1 MRAPAAGSRIPPLT
15 LASTM
20 PRILLAPME
29 GLADPLMRQ
38 ILTTIGGYDW
48 GICEFIRVTESV
60 LPNRTFLRTCP
71 ELTQGSRTAAGTPI
85 RVQLLGSEP
94 HFLAANA
101 RRLLRHHPAGVDINF
116 GCPAPTVFR
125 HRGGSALLGEPE
137 LLHAIVAAV
146 RAEVPRDIPFTA
158 KMRLGIHDHSLA
170 IDCARAIEA
179 GGADELI
186 IHGRT
191 KVDGYKPPARWHLID
206 EVRQAVRLPV
216 IANGE
221 VWTVEDFRQ
230 CQQASGC
237 ADIMLG
243 RGALADPLLARRVR
257 GELPPES
264 AANAALW
271 PLLVPALADF
281 WFGVR
286 VRVLPVHAGGRLKQW
301 LMLLRRH
308 YPVAESLY
316 QRLRPVKEAEV
327 IDHLLLEAGILPHL
341 PTELHP

>member
-1 MRAPAAGSRIPPLT
+1 
-15 LASTM
+15 
-20 PRILLAPME
+20 
-29 GLADPLMRQ
+29 
-38 ILTTIGGYDW
+38 
-48 GICEFIRVTESV
+48 
-60 LPNRTFLRTCP
+60 
-71 ELTQGSRTAAGTPI
+71 
-85 RVQLLGSEP
+85 
-94 HFLAANA
+94 
-101 RRLLRHHPAGVDINF
+101 
-116 GCPAPTVFR
+116 
-125 HRGGSALLGEPE
+125 
-137 LLHAIVAAV
+137 
-146 RAEVPRDIPFTA
+146 
-158 KMRLGIHDHSLA
+158 
-170 IDCARAIEA
+170 
-179 GGADELI
+179 
-186 IHGRT
+186 
-191 KVDGYKPPARWHLID
+191 
-206 EVRQAVRLPV
+206 
-216 IANGE
+216 

-264 AANAALW
+264 AANATLW

-316 QRLRPVKEAEV
+316 QRLRPVKDADV